1 MKIEVVIPD
10 ELLTTLEQEPEDF
23 RQQVLLYTLGKLY
36 EAGNISGGVGARVMG
51 CDRWEFYRLLSERG
65 FAVIDYPDS
74 ELDRE
79 AAVDAVWYQQG
90 QTP

>member
-1 MKIEVVIPD
+1 MKIEVVVPD

-36 EAGNISGGVGARVMG
+36 EAGHISGGVGARVMG
-51 CDRWEFYRLLSERG
+51 CDRWEFYRLLSESG
-65 FAVIDYPDS
+65 FAVIDYPDE

-79 AAVDAVWYQQG
+79 AAVDAVWYEQR